1 MINLIA
7 GNHIEYLQKILN
19 QLIQI
24 LLNGKVCVEYNLSI
38 LV

>member
-1 MINLIA
+1 MINLVA

-19 QLIQI
+19 HLIQI
-24 LLNGKVCVEYNLSI
+24 LLNGKVCVKYNLAI